1 MLARDDATA
10 LPAGADGEQEWCCSV
25 LGAPALHSMNTFDSK
40 RFLASVSQR
49 PGVYR
54 MMGAEGEVL
63 YVGKA
68 HNLKSRLTSYF
79 VGKAQS
85 AKTMAMVAQV
95 ADVEVTVTASEI
107 EALLLEYNLIKRHRP
122 RYNVSLRDDKSFPY
136 LYISTGQ
143 DYPRISFH
151 RGSRKLPGRF
161 FGPYPNA
168 RATRET
174 LLLLQKLFLLRPC
187 SDSFFANRSRPC
199 LQYQIKRCSAPCV
212 ELISREAYAQ
222 DVADA
227 IKVLEGRGTELID
240 ELAGR
245 MEQAAAALEFER
257 AARLRDQ
264 INGIKSIHS
273 TQSVTRSANEDID
286 AVALVS
292 HGSDHCVSIVFVRGG
307 RNLGSSN
314 FFPRPGIAEAGELM
328 SGFLAQYYLSRE
340 APAEILVNERLEDAA
355 VLEAALSERMHRAV
369 RIRASVRGVRAR
381 WLEMA
386 RTNADIGLKMR
397 RATETTSEE
406 QLQALAEA
414 FALPAI
420 PTRIECFDISHTM
433 GERTVASCVVFGP
446 EGPIKSDY
454 RRFNI
459 EGVAPGDDYGAMR
472 QALSRRYA
480 RIKKGEAP
488 VPQLLLIDGGPG
500 QLAQAVS
507 VLAELDIRGVALAGV
522 AKGVDRRVG
531 QERLFRPGHELPT
544 ILPPDSPALHL
555 IQRVRDEAHRFAI
568 TGHRQRRAK
577 ARTQSV
583 LETVP
588 GLGPRKRR
596 ELLRQFGG
604 LQGVSRAGIDDLARV
619 RGISRRLAQSIYDT
633 LHSTG

>member
-1 MLARDDATA
+1 MSAVA
-10 LPAGADGEQEWCCSV
+10 
-25 LGAPALHSMNTFDSK
+25 FDSK
-40 RFLASVSQR
+40 LFLANVSQR

-54 MMGAEGEVL
+54 MIGADGEVL

-68 HNLKSRLTSYF
+68 RNLKNRLTTYF
-79 VGKAQS
+79 VGKAQA

-95 ADVEVTVTASEI
+95 ANVEVTVTASET

-122 RYNVSLRDDKSFPY
+122 RFNVTLRDDKSFPY
-136 LYISTGQ
+136 LYVTTE
-143 DYPRISFH
+143 DEYPRISFY

-174 LLLLQKLFLLRPC
+174 ILLLQKLFLLRPC

-199 LQYQIKRCSAPCV
+199 LQHQIKRCSGPCV
-212 ELISREAYAQ
+212 RLISPEDYRQ
-222 DVADA
+222 DVNDA
-227 IKVLEGRGTELID
+227 TKVLEGKGAELID
-240 ELAGR
+240 DLAQR
-245 MEQAAAALEFER
+245 MEEASQALEFEK

-264 INGIKSIHS
+264 INGIKAIHS
-273 TQSVTRSANEDID
+273 TQSVTRNATEDID

-307 RNLGSSN
+307 RNLGSNN
-314 FFPRPGIAEAGELM
+314 FFPKPGIAEAGELL
-328 SGFLAQYYLSRE
+328 SGFLAQYYLGRE
-340 APAEILVNERLEDAA
+340 APGEILINEQIEDADT
-355 VLEAALSERMHRAV
+355 LEQALTERMERSV
-369 RIRASVRGVRAR
+369 RIRPNVRGVRAR

-386 RTNADIGLKMR
+386 RTNAELGVKMR
-397 RATETTSEE
+397 RATEATSVE
-406 QLQALAEA
+406 QLQSMQEV
-414 FALPAI
+414 FNLPNPPA
-420 PTRIECFDISHTM
+420 RIECFDISHTM

-459 EGVAPGDDYGAMR
+459 EGIAGGDDYGAMH

-480 RIKKGEAP
+480 RVKKGEAP
-488 VPQLLLIDGGPG
+488 TPDVLLIDGGPG
-500 QLAQAVS
+500 QMAQAS
-507 VLAELDIRGVALAGV
+507 EVLKEYDINNVLIAGV
-522 AKGVDRRVG
+522 AKGADRRPG
-531 QERLFRPGHELPT
+531 QERLFLPNQELP
-544 ILPPDSPALHL
+544 IMLPPDSPALHL

-568 TGHRQRRAK
+568 TGHRQRRGK
-577 ARTQSV
+577 ARTESI

-604 LQGVSRAGIDDLARV
+604 LQGVTRAGIDDLAKV
-619 RGISRRLAQSIYDT
+619 HGIGRKLAQTIFDT
-633 LHSTG
+633 LHANG

>member
-1 MLARDDATA
+1 MTGSSSA
-10 LPAGADGEQEWCCSV
+10 
-25 LGAPALHSMNTFDSK
+25 TFDSK
-40 RFLASVSQR
+40 LFLANVSQR

-54 MMGAEGEVL
+54 MIGADGEVL

-68 HNLKSRLTSYF
+68 RNLKNRLTTYF
-79 VGKAQS
+79 VGKAQA
-85 AKTMAMVAQV
+85 AKTMAMVSQV
-95 ADVEVTVTASEI
+95 ANVEVTVTASET

-122 RYNVSLRDDKSFPY
+122 RFNVTLRDDKSFPY
-136 LYISTGQ
+136 LYVTTE
-143 DYPRISFH
+143 DEYPRISFY

-174 LLLLQKLFLLRPC
+174 ILLLQKLFLLRPC

-199 LQYQIKRCSAPCV
+199 LQHQIKRCSGPCV
-212 ELISREAYAQ
+212 RLISPEEYGQ
-222 DVADA
+222 DVNDA
-227 IKVLEGRGTELID
+227 IKVLEGKGGELID
-240 ELAGR
+240 DLAER
-245 MEQAAAALEFER
+245 MEQASQALEFEK

-264 INGIKSIHS
+264 INGIKAIHS
-273 TQSVTRSANEDID
+273 TQSVTRNATEDID

-314 FFPRPGIAEAGELM
+314 FFPKPGIAEAGELL
-328 SGFLAQYYLSRE
+328 SGFLAQYYLGRE
-340 APAEILVNERLEDAA
+340 APGEILINEQIEDADT
-355 VLEAALSERMHRAV
+355 LEQALSERMERSV
-369 RIRASVRGVRAR
+369 RIRPNVRGVRAR

-386 RTNADIGLKMR
+386 RTNAELGVKMR
-397 RATETTSEE
+397 RATEATGVE
-406 QLQALAEA
+406 QLQAMQEV
-414 FALPAI
+414 FNLPNPPA
-420 PTRIECFDISHTM
+420 RIECFDISHTM

-459 EGVAPGDDYGAMR
+459 EGIAGGDDYGAMR

-488 VPQLLLIDGGPG
+488 MPDVLLIDGGPG
-500 QLAQAVS
+500 QLAQATE
-507 VLAELDIRGVALAGV
+507 VLNGLEINNVLIAGV
-522 AKGVDRRVG
+522 AKGADRRPG
-531 QERLFRPGHELPT
+531 QERLFLPGHELPT
-544 ILPPDSPALHL
+544 VLSPDSPALHL

-568 TGHRQRRAK
+568 TGHRARRGK

-604 LQGVSRAGIDDLARV
+604 LQGVSRAGIDDLAKV
-619 RGISRRLAQSIYDT
+619 HGISRKLAQSIYDT
-633 LHSTG
+633 LHANG